1 MAERAMGIKDW
12 LSSIGDKQRKQA
24 ELREKVKD
32 AVSDGKL
39 SATDIHDIRSL
50 QAELEVDPPAADKTQ
65 VRRALF
71 NDAFDAVRARGGV
84 TSTGIQELHKIQKFL
99 GLRDDQIDKAKFE
112 MQRLKTLA
120 EIRKGNL
127 PLVPPSNVALREIPL
142 EAGEV
147 AHYTLGVD
155 ILDQSSTRGLDGVP
169 VAWGKPYEEGA
180 ARVHVLPE
188 DGAREVGEAT
198 LVVTNRRMVLK
209 TPRKVAAV
217 QLSPQAQIFLYSD
230 GVRLQRTMGN
240 TLLRF
245 RSGSD
250 ETSEI
255 LGEILAA
262 VMKSA

>member
-1 MAERAMGIKDW
+1 MGIKDW
-12 LSSIGDKQRKQA
+12 LSSIGDKSRKQA

-39 SATDIHDIRSL
+39 SATDIHDIRTL

-71 NDAFDAVRARGGV
+71 DEAFDAVRNKGNV

-99 GLRDDQIDKAKFE
+99 GLRDDQIEKAKFE
-112 MQRLKTLA
+112 MQRLRTLS

-127 PLVPPSNVALREIPL
+127 PVVPSTSVTLREVPL
-142 EAGEV
+142 ESGEV
-147 AHYTLGVD
+147 AHYSIPVD
-155 ILDQSSTRGLDGVP
+155 ILDQASTRGSDGVQ
-169 VAWGKPYEEGA
+169 VMWSRPYEEGS
-180 ARVHVLPE
+180 ARPHVLPE

-198 LVVTNRRMVLK
+198 LVITNRRLILK

-217 QLSPQAQIFLYSD
+217 QLAPQAQIYLYGD
-230 GVRLQRTMGN
+230 GVRLQRTVGN

-255 LGEILAA
+255 VGEILAA
-262 VMKSA
+262 VMKPA